1 MSQPGWYGDV
11 LRDLGGGDAGQA
23 EPAGW
28 PALLNPAM
36 EADTATLP
44 AVGRARPLAAEPTP
58 PPDPAA
64 AARAVRALTGR
75 HPRGEPPARAALR
88 VARRLLGARA
98 TAEAHA
104 IAGDLGRVTQPV
116 TTCRRILVAG
126 VAGGSG
132 ATTLAALLALAFAG
146 HRRDRVLAL
155 DATAGAGSLSFR
167 LGSALH
173 WSYPDLI
180 RSGLDGAAK
189 VVGAGER
196 LGVLDRPAGV
206 ALDDFWTAGS
216 WIARYYAVSVLDG
229 GAEGATDPRY
239 LAHPH
244 SLVLAVPATVDG
256 VRAALTWLDRT
267 GPEVAGRTVPV
278 LVGHAPVHG
287 LRDGPALRAL
297 CAGTPAVALE
307 YDRSLATGAPL
318 WPKRLGLPTVDA
330 VLRIA
335 GLALTIACGGRS

>member
-1 MSQPGWYGDV
+1 MSQPGWYGEV
-11 LRDLGGGDAGQA
+11 MRDLDGGDGSQA
-23 EPAGW
+23 QPAGW
-28 PALLNPAM
+28 PALLNPAV
-36 EADTATLP
+36 ELATTTLP
-44 AVGRARPLAAEPTP
+44 AVGRARPAPPAAP
-58 PPDPAA
+58 PADPAA
-64 AARAVRALTGR
+64 AAKAVRALTGR
-75 HPRGEPPARAALR
+75 HPHGEPPARAALR
-88 VARRLLGARA
+88 VARRLLGTRA

-104 IAGDLGRVTQPV
+104 IAGDLGRLTQPV

-126 VAGGSG
+126 VAGGAG
-132 ATTLAALLALAFAG
+132 ATTLAALLGLAFTG

-167 LGSALH
+167 IGSAVH
-173 WSYPDLI
+173 WSYPDLV
-180 RSGLDGAAK
+180 RSGLDDAAR
-189 VVGAGER
+189 VIRASER

-206 ALDDFWTAGS
+206 DLDDFWTVGS

-229 GAEGATDPRY
+229 GADGATDPRY
-239 LAHPH
+239 LAHMH

-256 VRAALTWLDRT
+256 IRAALTWLDRT
-267 GPEVAGRTVPV
+267 GPEIAGRTVPV

-297 CAGTPAVALE
+297 STGSPAVPLG

>member
-11 LRDLGGGDAGQA
+11 MRDLDAGAA

-28 PALLNPAM
+28 PALLNPAV
-36 EADTATLP
+36 EQSTTTLP
-44 AVGRARPLAAEPTP
+44 AVGRARPPAPAEPAP
-58 PPDPAA
+58 PRDVTN
-64 AARAVRALTGR
+64 AVRALTGR
-75 HPRGEPPARAALR
+75 HPRGEPPARAAAR

-116 TTCRRILVAG
+116 TTCRRVLVAG
-126 VAGGSG
+126 VAGGAG
-132 ATTLAALLALAFAG
+132 ATTLAALLALAYTG

-155 DATAGAGSLSFR
+155 DATAGGGSLPFR
-167 LGSALH
+167 IGSAVR
-173 WSYPDLI
+173 WSYPDLV
-180 RSGLDGAAK
+180 AAGPDDAAR
-189 VVGAGER
+189 VLRGGER

-206 ALDDFWTAGS
+206 DLDDFWTVGS
-216 WIARYYAVSVLDG
+216 WIARYYAVGVLDG

-239 LAHPH
+239 LAHMH

-256 VRAALTWLDRT
+256 VRAALVWLDRA

-297 CAGTPAVALE
+297 AAGTPAVPLA

-330 VLRIA
+330 ALRIA